1 MQRATLIP
9 YCGWD
14 FNCTRVRKFWV
25 NVPLASLIQPLR
37 TDVLWSKEAFNMFS
51 HVVHVGM
58 ALRCEGGRHH
68 TKKEMVPQGVSHTAC
83 GHLPWFLHFI
93 TWPPGNHSL
102 PVCLIWLPS
111 ITYPQKVVMGLPF
124 RRVGSSV
131 FKGLRNFFFLKKQ
144 IYECLSGLEH
154 VGMV

>member
-9 YCGWD
+9 YYGWD

-51 HVVHVGM
+51 HAVPVGM
-58 ALRCEGGRHH
+58 ALWCEGGRHH
-68 TKKEMVPQGVSHTAC
+68 TNKEMVPQGASRTAC

-102 PVCLIWLPS
+102 PTCLIWLPS

-124 RRVGSSV
+124 RRVGSSI
-131 FKGLRNFFFLKKQ
+131 FKGLRNFIFFWKSKFMNVFQ
-144 IYECLSGLEH
+144 
-154 VGMV
+154 V